1 MPSSTAR
8 AASDATTGTETSKT
22 PPKSARR
29 RDLWKCGQ
37 RKRVA
42 HSPTG
47 EQKQKKRT
55 FVVLP
60 KPDKLI
66 RYRQRGRAGVRLGFR
81 TLASRPQAV
90 RRATC
95 DALGE
100 QKHGSATSVDDLA
113 ASLISSASI

>member
-66 RYRQRGRAGVRLGFR
+66 RYRQPLEI
-81 TLASRPQAV
+81 LRPQAAWIAPRNLTDKGPRCAIAGMPNAP
-90 RRATC
+90 RRAMEA
-95 DALGE
+95 DYAG
-100 QKHGSATSVDDLA
+100 KIG
-113 ASLISSASI
+113 